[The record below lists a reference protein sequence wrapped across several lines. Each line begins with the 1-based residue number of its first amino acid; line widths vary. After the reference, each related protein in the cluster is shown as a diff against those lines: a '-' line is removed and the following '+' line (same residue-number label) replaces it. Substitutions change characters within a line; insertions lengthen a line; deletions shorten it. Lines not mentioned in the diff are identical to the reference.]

1 MKVSHRLPSQENEGE
16 YGEGGQEHEEGGRV
30 EEQQVDEDFAE
41 LEQIICS
48 YLVSGI
54 TTDMSL
60 LILKTLFQAFLR
72 FFGTKQVFV
81 FQFQI

>member
-1 MKVSHRLPSQENEGE
+1 MPFARMHESHRLPSQENEGE

-48 YLVSGI
+48 YLVSGK
-54 TTDMSL
+54 TTN
-60 LILKTLFQAFLR
+60 
-72 FFGTKQVFV
+72 
-81 FQFQI
+81 